1 MLRKHPQVHMSRT
14 KELHFFDRHFDRGPD
29 WYSEQF
35 APRRRHKQVG
45 ETTPA
50 YMYKPRARKRL
61 IAQLP
66 AARIVMILRNPVDRA
81 YSHYWHDLRRLEQQR
96 HSRPVPAA
104 FEEAI
109 RQELPELPGLPGLPG
124 PAGSAL
130 PEGGTAAVASRRDSY
145 VGRGEYMDQI
155 EPFLAAYGP
164 DRVHVMLL
172 EDLIADRTASLQ
184 ALLGFL
190 RVSKRPAET
199 IQEVHANRYRRA
211 DDSGKVKPAKYVPMQ
226 QETREALAEH
236 YRPYNE
242 RLATWLG
249 RDLSHW
255 R

>member
-14 KELHFFDRHFDRGPD
+14 KELHYFDRHFDRGPA

-35 APRRRHKQVG
+35 EPRRRHKQVG

-50 YMYKPRARKRL
+50 YMYKPRARTRL
-61 IAQLP
+61 IESLP
-66 AARIVMILRNPVDRA
+66 DARIVMILRNPVDRA
-81 YSHYWHDLRRLEQQR
+81 YSHYWHDLRRLEQER
-96 HSRPVPAA
+96 HSRTVPAT

-109 RQELPELPGLPGLPG
+109 ARELPELPERSGVPASMTPE
-124 PAGSAL
+124 AGS
-130 PEGGTAAVASRRDSY
+130 AAVASRRDSY

-164 DRVHVMLL
+164 ARVHVMLL
-172 EDLIADRTASLQ
+172 DDLIADRTASLR

-199 IQEVHANRYRRA
+199 IQEVHANRYRRP

-226 QETREALAEH
+226 EDTRAVLAEH

-255 R
+255 V